1 MDHRTLG
8 KTGLQVS
15 PIGIGLAEI
24 GKLSPDEKSGIE
36 ILLNTALD
44 SGVNILDTAALY
56 GISEEMIGETVSRRR
71 DEYVLATKCGQD
83 DPGRYPWTRESVEND
98 IDASLR
104 RLKTDHVDILQLH
117 SCGVDVLERGEVIDA
132 LLKARDDGKTRF
144 VGYSGDNEAAAWAV
158 ESGIFDTLQTSYNV
172 VDQKARKTTLPAAR
186 AAGMGVIIKRPI
198 TNGIFGNPAA
208 DESSTKRFSIMSARA
223 AAMSAGGPIPGA
235 PDDRILLCL
244 GFTMAR
250 EEVDVAIVGT
260 MNPEH
265 LKSNI
270 RLFEEQIPISEV
282 AVEELYRRF
291 DQLGDD
297 WEGLI

>member
-1 MDHRTLG
+1 MEYRDLG
-8 KTGLQVS
+8 STGLRVS

-24 GKLSPDEKSGIE
+24 GKLSADEKSGIE
-36 ILLNTALD
+36 TLLNTALD

-56 GISEEMIGETVSRRR
+56 GINEEMIGETVSGRR

-83 DPGRYPWTRESVEND
+83 DPDRYPWTAESVQAD
-98 IDASLR
+98 INTSLR

-117 SCGVDVLERGEVIDA
+117 SCPLEVLERGEVIDV
-132 LLKARDDGKTRF
+132 LTKAREEGKTRF
-144 VGYSGDNEAAAWAV
+144 IGYSGDNEAAAWAV
-158 ESGIFDTLQTSYNV
+158 RSGLFDTLQTSYNV
-172 VDQKARKTTLPAAR
+172 VDQRARTATLPAAR

-198 TNGIFGNPAA
+198 TNGIFANPAA
-208 DESSTKRFSIMSARA
+208 DESSTKRFSIMSERA
-223 AAMSAGGPIPGA
+223 AAMSAYGPIPGA

-260 MNPEH
+260 TSPEH

-270 RLFEEQIPISEV
+270 RLFEEQIPISAV
-282 AVEELYRRF
+282 AVDELYRRF